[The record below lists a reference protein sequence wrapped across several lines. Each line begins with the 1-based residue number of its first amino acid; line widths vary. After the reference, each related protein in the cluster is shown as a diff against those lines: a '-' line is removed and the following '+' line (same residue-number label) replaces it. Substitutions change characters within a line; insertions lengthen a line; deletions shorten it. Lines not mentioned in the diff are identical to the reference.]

1 MFIYILGSSYLIYSL
16 YNITYILIVLFYIN
30 SCENYSSICDFLDNS
45 LHMNFNLSILTF
57 LLLSTF
63 FYYLEKLVTY
73 ILNTIIF
80 ALNYI
85 FNIQD

>member
-16 YNITYILIVLFYIN
+16 YNITYILILLFYIN

-45 LHMNFNLSILTF
+45 LYMNFNLSILTF

-63 FYYLEKLVTY
+63 FYFLEKIVTC
-73 ILNTIIF
+73 ILNVIIF
-80 ALNYI
+80 TINYI
-85 FNIQD
+85 FNIQN